1 MKKDFLSEIKKSE
14 NIINAY
20 VKAKSN
26 VEKYAMTKSEI
37 FEWEINIE
45 EKIKFVRN
53 KIDDLINGSYRIELK
68 YYKIPKK
75 LDSIRDYFYVS
86 FDEQVLWLCFLNVIG
101 PLIDRIMPR
110 FSFGNRLWRLQ
121 YKKDKN
127 WEYGEYNIPDGNIYK
142 TYNQS
147 YKLYRRYQKIFL
159 YKCFNG
165 TKNKYLEY
173 ENLSETEKEIIEYE
187 SNNNKDNN
195 TWVFENFKFGYTKN
209 IDVWKNKFPLFY
221 GNNFNE
227 KINKELF
234 YIKIDI
240 EKYFYKIEKEK
251 LFEEF
256 ERIIEFIINLKENSW
271 LKEDKK
277 LIIDLFKKLSNY
289 ELIESDNKVREE
301 IDDRKNVPVG
311 LLTAGF
317 ISNIYL
323 FSFDLKMEEKIK
335 EKNEKGRIF
344 GFFRYVDDMVIIS
357 SDFEDLLNQFFYIK
371 KELEN
376 LELNISLNKLKP
388 NIFKFFMN
396 GNKKEVIKILT
407 KEIEDENESRKQY
420 LKIMYGLEE
429 NYAEGIKNEF
439 IVTKENYD
447 NFKTNVFDEMSQIN
461 NKLFDFIGETEMIE
475 TSSRI
480 KNLIKAYYDKDKIE
494 EKTRLSSGSY
504 YYSKMIRALIDWDID
519 NKGED
524 WLSFEKDL
532 NLSKLSKELSEKK
545 KKEKRELKEYLIY
558 NSLNDIKYSLLKIP
572 SKMKIFK
579 RLIEIIFYAR
589 EYYEYISLEE
599 DSKDKK
605 EDNKYKKEVSFIKNL
620 EELYNQIIQ
629 RYKKEDETEIEY
641 YLKTEITRF
650 MTEEILKLIKL
661 NKPIDFYKKEI
672 EGFLNFK
679 DFFENEE
686 SQNLNKIVEKIYLI
700 EKYRFFNL
708 INYIIKNELVN
719 LNKEKIKKIDD
730 IYNQIKKILNKTT
743 SDTVENINY
752 YNLIYLS
759 NNEKFEKNICSFI
772 NISNDIFRD
781 KEKYLLYSLYKR
793 IKEKKQKKELIM
805 TISKRLNFDFE
816 NRYFKIMIYDYIYN
830 YFDENEGEDIP
841 CWDILIS
848 NFLNQED
855 EFVKILKDQIN
866 YLINKSKKE
875 EIKNK
880 YLINYIFNTLNSD
893 LKKINFVLV
902 NFLNF
907 NEKGNKN
914 IELNNYLKNLLFSEV
929 TVKKDNEVKIE
940 RIEYTK
946 TTVGL
951 LLNFLFETNKS
962 FDFLNNEYEN
972 KIKYNRKNVW
982 KYFMENTNTNSR
994 IINLISDLVGKYSK
1008 NFGKRNK
1015 QAPYKS
1021 SLEGKSIKE
1030 VLEEIKEEIE
1040 KTDRNKII
1048 LKDLPIISKEEKEE
1062 LKPFARIGIIQPN
1075 INIFKEDKNKNLIYF
1090 NEKNI
1095 SYNKKVKN
1103 MIFTQIKMGLE
1114 LFKNLDTDLIIMP
1127 EFTLPNSR
1135 INSIYKWVKE
1145 NRIPIITGT
1154 EYKYNKYK
1162 NEVQNRQIIFWPYED
1177 IFTLKISNYKSHFN
1191 HQEKN
1196 MFNKKNIS
1204 IKEDK
1209 STTIYKSNTY
1219 GSFSSL
1225 ICYDALDLDKYMIL
1239 QGKINNLFIISH
1251 NRDVETYIG
1260 VSEMM
1265 SKILYTNVIVAN
1277 TGVYGGSVA
1286 RSPYYERY
1294 KREILTFKGN
1304 DKLGFPVFEI
1314 PIKHLDDH
1322 IKNVISNKK
1331 SSENNKN
1338 FKTFPPNFEKKYRD
1352 NQNL

>member
-1 MKKDFLSEIKKSE
+1 MKKDFLSELKKSE

-37 FEWEINIE
+37 FEWEYNIE
-45 EKIKFVRN
+45 EKIKVLRN
-53 KIDDLINGSYRIELK
+53 KIKYLINGNYRIKLK

-75 LDSIRDYFYVS
+75 LDSTRDYFYVS
-86 FDEQVLWLCFLNVIG
+86 FDDQVLWLCFLNVIG
-101 PLIDRIMPR
+101 PLIDKIMPR

-159 YKCFNG
+159 YKCFYG

-173 ENLSETEKEIIEYE
+173 ENLSEIEKEIIKYE
-187 SNNNKDNN
+187 SSSNNN
-195 TWVFENFKFGYTKN
+195 TWVFEKFESGYTKN

-221 GNNFNE
+221 RNNFNE
-227 KINKELF
+227 KIYKELF

-240 EKYFYKIEKEK
+240 EKYFYKIIKEK

-256 ERIIEFIINLKENSW
+256 ERIIEFIIKLKENSW
-271 LKEDKK
+271 LKKDKK
-277 LIIDLFKKLSNY
+277 LIVDLLKKLSNY
-289 ELIESDNKVREE
+289 KLIESDDKVRKE
-301 IDDRKNVPVG
+301 IEDRKNVPVG

-344 GFFRYVDDMVIIS
+344 GFFRYVDDMVLIS
-357 SDFEDLLNQFFYIK
+357 SDFEDLLDQFFDIK
-371 KELEN
+371 KELKN
-376 LELNISLNKLKP
+376 LGLNISLNKLKP

-396 GNKKEVIKILT
+396 ENEKKVIKILT
-407 KEIEDENESRKQY
+407 DEIDDENESRKQY

-429 NYAEGIKNEF
+429 DYTERVKNEF
-439 IVTKENYD
+439 KVTKENYD

-532 NLSKLSKELSEKK
+532 NLSQLSKELSEQKT
-545 KKEKRELKEYLIY
+545 KEKQELKENLIY

-589 EYYEYISLEE
+589 EFYEYEYISLEKDNE
-599 DSKDKK
+599 DKK
-605 EDNKYKKEVSFIKNL
+605 EVIFIKNL

-629 RYKKEDETEIEY
+629 KYKEEDKIETEIKH

-650 MTEEILKLIKL
+650 MTEEILKIIKL
-661 NKPIDFYKKEI
+661 NKPIDCYKKEI

-686 SQNLNKIVEKIYLI
+686 SQNLNKIIEKIYLI

-708 INYIIKNELVN
+708 ISYIIENELIN
-719 LNKEKIKKIDD
+719 LNKQKIKKIIGD
-730 IYNQIKKILNKTT
+730 IENKIT
-743 SDTVENINY
+743 SDTIENINY

-759 NNEKFEKNICSFI
+759 NNDEFERNICSFI
-772 NISNDIFRD
+772 NIPNDIFRD
-781 KEKYLLYSLYKR
+781 KEKYLFYSLYKR
-793 IKEKKQKKELIM
+793 VKEKNQKKELIM
-805 TISKRLNFDFE
+805 TISNKLNFNLKNEYFE
-816 NRYFKIMIYDYIYN
+816 IMIYDYIYN
-830 YFDENEGEDIP
+830 YFDENE
-841 CWDILIS
+841 DILCWNIFLS
-848 NFLNQED
+848 NCLPQEAD
-855 EFVKILKDQIN
+855 FVKILKDQIN
-866 YLINKSKKE
+866 YLTKKRQE
-875 EIKNK
+875 KDIKNE

-893 LKKINFVLV
+893 LTKIDFVLE
-902 NFLNF
+902 NFSKSY
-907 NEKGNKN
+907 EKGNKN
-914 IELNNYLKNLLFSEV
+914 IELNNYFKNLLFSKMLVGE
-929 TVKKDNEVKIE
+929 DNKVKIE
-940 RIEYTK
+940 NIEYTK

-951 LLNFLFETNKS
+951 LLNFLFETKKS

-982 KYFMENTNTNSR
+982 KYFMENTNTNSK

-1021 SLEGKSIKE
+1021 ILEEKSLKE
-1030 VLEEIKEEIE
+1030 VIEEIK
-1040 KTDRNKII
+1040 KTERNNII
-1048 LKDLPIISKEEKEE
+1048 LKDLPVNSVDEKEE

-1075 INIFKEDKNKNLIYF
+1075 INFFKMQNKKYIYF
-1090 NEKNI
+1090 DEKNI
-1095 SYNKKVKN
+1095 SYKEKLKK

-1135 INSIYKWVKE
+1135 IISIYKWVKE

-1162 NEVQNRQIIFWPYED
+1162 KEVQNRQIIFWPYED

-1196 MFNKKNIS
+1196 MFTKKNIS
-1204 IKEDK
+1204 IKENK

-1277 TGVYGGSVA
+1277 TGIYGGSVA

-1322 IKNVISNKK
+1322 IKNVINNKK
-1331 SSENNKN
+1331 NSENNKN
-1338 FKTFPPNFEKKYRD
+1338 FKTFPPSIKYA
-1352 NQNL
+1352 